1 MKQAK
6 PNDLV
11 KLRDLLRGEV
21 IAWLGLFGREPVN
34 LEMYQDSVH
43 DQNFHYLQA
52 WGFLDESTPNI
63 DMTLTLNER
72 AMTFL
77 KDPSVIKK
85 HS

>member
-21 IAWLGLFGREPVN
+21 ITWLGLFGRQPVN

-52 WGFLDESTPNI
+52 WGFLDEGGAPV
-63 DMTLTLNER
+63 DMTLTLNHR
-72 AMTFL
+72 AMAFL
-77 KDPSVIKK
+77 KDPTVIRNT
-85 HS
+85 